1 VGGSVSPEQ
10 EHKKSLGQHGQ
21 HGQHTEQHDP
31 KNRRRVFF
39 TSAHVGMAADSSS
52 DWKAGR
58 FKPVTGTHSMLLKKY
73 GNFSNSK
80 IRYTTELRSE
90 LFFF

>member
-1 VGGSVSPEQ
+1 
-10 EHKKSLGQHGQ
+10 
-21 HGQHTEQHDP
+21 
-31 KNRRRVFF
+31 
-39 TSAHVGMAADSSS
+39 MAADSSS

-58 FKPVTGTHSMLLKKY
+58 FEPVTGTHSMLLKKY